1 MVCVEEDLDNHV
13 DSVVKAIGGAED
25 LNNLDKNRW
34 IQPKNDIVS
43 PIKIHR

>member
-13 DSVVKAIGGAED
+13 DVVINAIGGEED
-25 LNNLDKNRW
+25 LKNIDKNRW
-34 IQPKNDIVS
+34 IQPKKDDVT